1 MLSLLMSS
9 VGSVLLLVAV
19 VRAFHERLERVR
31 SSSTD
36 TLFGAGMACFL
47 LGLLLAIV
55 P

>member
-1 MLSLLMSS
+1 MSLLMSS

-19 VRAFHERLERVR
+19 ARAFDERLERVR
-31 SSSTD
+31 SSFTD
-36 TLFGAGMACFL
+36 TLFGVGLACFL